1 MRRLVA
7 LVFLI
12 AAIGC
17 ESDSNKVKVET
28 SVEPE
33 SYSDRQLVDQ
43 HYNAVLWFSRSA
55 EMKVLFE
62 QIYSHAAI
70 KLELNRALSEGNP
83 AVVLD
88 LDETVL
94 DNSPYEVEC
103 IRSGEPYTSA
113 TWKEWTARGEAPIL
127 PGAFNFLTL
136 ADSLG
141 VEVFYISNRK
151 VDELEG
157 TLKNLKQLGV
167 PNADEEHVLLRTET
181 SDKSPRRAIVEAEYD
196 VILYLGDNLTDYSQR
211 LAERDSADLGL
222 QAVNELRHELSGRFI
237 LFPNP
242 MYGEWEKAI
251 YGNTYRLSS
260 EEKLAKREEILFGK

>member
-1 MRRLVA
+1 MRKLIA

-12 AAIGC
+12 AAFGC
-17 ESDSNKVKVET
+17 ESYSQETKVET

-33 SYSDRQLVDQ
+33 SYADRQLVDQ

-62 QIYSHAAI
+62 QIYGHAAI
-70 KLELNRALSEGNP
+70 KLELNRAVSQANP

-94 DNSPYEVEC
+94 DNSPYEVER
-103 IRSGEPYTSA
+103 IESGKPYTSA
-113 TWKEWTARGEAPIL
+113 TWKEWTARAEAPIL

-141 VEVFYISNRK
+141 VEIFYISNRK

-167 PNADEEHVLLRTET
+167 PNADKEHVLLRSET
-181 SDKSPRRAIVEAEYD
+181 SDKSPRRAIVEADHE
-196 VILYLGDNLTDYSQR
+196 VILYLGDNLTDYSQK
-211 LAERDSADLGL
+211 LAERDSSDLGIG
-222 QAVNELRHELSGRFI
+222 AVNELRHELSDRFI

-260 EEKLAKREEILFGK
+260 EEKLAKRKEILLGK